1 MKDKKWEKSLIL
13 WSSWKVKKIIGKER
27 KYFYLDI
34 VFKKTDIKG
43 NQIRKWMFVWK
54 AEERDEEK

>member
-1 MKDKKWEKSLIL
+1 MINLFIEKMKDKKWEKSLIL

-34 VFKKTDIKG
+34 VLKKTDIKG
-43 NQIRKWMFVWK
+43 N
-54 AEERDEEK
+54 